1 MNMYFSFRSNSS
13 HKVCLAVITGVVA
26 GVLVLPGV
34 CSRCISRCS
43 GTSRCVTGVSAGVLV
58 LPGVCSRCI
67 SRCSGTSRCMLQ
79 VYQPVFWY
87 FQVCVTGVLAGV
99 LVLPGVLQVYQQ
111 VFGGSISAPNSAPI
125 TPSNT
130 MAVACFRRSS

>member
-1 MNMYFSFRSNSS
+1 MYFSFRSNSS

-58 LPGVCSRCI
+58 LPGACYRCI
-67 SRCSGTSRCMLQ
+67 SRCSGTYR
-79 VYQPVFWY
+79 
-87 FQVCVTGVLAGV
+87 CVTGVSAGV
-99 LVLPGVLQVYQQ
+99 LVLTGVSGQRV
-111 VFGGSISAPNSAPI
+111 VGGASAGRSKALGCLSSHPRPTSALRWLNLCAKLCPYH
-125 TPSNT
+125 P
-130 MAVACFRRSS
+130 